1 MEHDFYDQVILV
13 TGGTGALGSKVAEL
27 FLKFSPKA
35 IIISY
40 RSEKEMQ
47 ELKPKILEK
56 NSGEGKENHHT
67 LIEFAKADSTN
78 EDGVKTI
85 KSIIMK
91 KLGQVHVLADVVGGY
106 IRGKSV
112 SEPDQEEW
120 DKLMLKHLS
129 APILKSNPVLAHMSK
144 KKVGMI

>member
-47 ELKPKILEK
+47 ELKHLRLNTVIHPIKDL
-56 NSGEGKENHHT
+56 T
-67 LIEFAKADSTN
+67 AQSTVRGPAYYK
-78 EDGVKTI
+78 DV
-85 KSIIMK
+85 II
-91 KLGQVHVLADVVGGY
+91 QTHRP
-106 IRGKSV
+106 IRTMAV
-112 SEPDQEEW
+112 EE
-120 DKLMLKHLS
+120 
-129 APILKSNPVLAHMSK
+129 
-144 KKVGMI
+144 